1 MSIQPL
7 LDVLDR
13 VHTGPVCSVK
23 DWDTKVIP
31 GKISE
36 KLSEHGL
43 KGTCTPEN
51 PINTD
56 DSLADEFWHAG
67 FELAVDVGMLCLD
80 TERVIKFTEEELK
93 EAIRNAP
100 NEVILGE
107 GLDKVL
113 MKARKPEDKT
123 LPLYCA
129 PIGIEASED
138 LWIPLIQGIAQ
149 HRVIDMIQGCSL
161 RTVLGRQLRSGTPY
175 ETLAGR
181 VQAQMHREALWRA
194 GRPGMCATA
203 VITSPTVY
211 GQLGGYGVPGGY
223 RTSDLALVLSPSE
236 LKTSYVSLHKVAHA
250 INCGGSILA
259 GSSSVI
265 GGYAGPVEGST
276 IAMVAGAL
284 LQIAVHQS
292 CIGSYS
298 VIDMRYNGNCGR
310 DAQWAISVAYQGVTR
325 NTRLLTQ
332 CVLNQVAGP
341 CTDMLL
347 HESAVGMTNLSA
359 SGASFSIGPRSAGGK
374 YADYISPL
382 ECKFCSEVFKSSA
395 GIKRSDA
402 NEIAKVLIP
411 KYEEKLRN
419 PPKGKSFT
427 ECFDLMTLRPT
438 KEWLD
443 IYLKVKNE
451 LIELGVPLE

>member
-1 MSIQPL
+1 MSVQGL
-7 LDVLDR
+7 LEVLDR
-13 VHTGPVCSVK
+13 AHTGPVCSVK
-23 DWDTKVIP
+23 DWDMKVIP
-31 GKISE
+31 GQVLE

-56 DSLADEFWHAG
+56 DGLADEFWRAG
-67 FELAVDVGMLCLD
+67 FELAVDVGMICLD
-80 TERVIKFTEEELK
+80 TERVIKFTEEELN
-93 EAIRNAP
+93 EAIKNAP
-100 NEVILGE
+100 TELVLGE
-107 GLDKVL
+107 GLDKVS
-113 MKARKPEDKT
+113 MKARKPEDKIR
-123 LPLYCA
+123 PLYCA
-129 PIGIEASED
+129 PIGVEISED

-149 HRVIDMIQGCSL
+149 HRAIDMIQGCSL

-181 VQAQMHREALWRA
+181 VQAEMHREALWRA
-194 GRPGMCATA
+194 GRPGMCATS

-223 RTSDLALVLSPSE
+223 RTSDLALVLSPAE
-236 LKTSYVSLHKVAHA
+236 LKTSYVSLHKVVHA
-250 INCGGSILA
+250 INCGGHVFG

-276 IAMVAGAL
+276 IAMVACAL

-292 CIGSYS
+292 GWGSCS

-310 DAQWAISVAYQGVTR
+310 DAQWAISVAYQGISR
-325 NTRLLTQ
+325 NTRLMTQ

-347 HESAVGMTNLSA
+347 YESAVGMTNLSV
-359 SGASFSIGPRSAGGK
+359 SGVSFSIGPRSGGGK

-382 ECKFCSEVFKSSA
+382 ECKFCAEVFKSST
-395 GIKRSDA
+395 GMKRDEV
-402 NEIAKVLIP
+402 NELAKLLIP
-411 KYEEKLRN
+411 KYEDKLRN

-427 ECFDLMTLRPT
+427 ECYDLKTLKPT
-438 KEWLD
+438 KEWLE
-443 IYLKVKNE
+443 IYQKAKNE

>member
-1 MSIQPL
+1 MSVQAL

-13 VHTGPVCSVK
+13 AHTGPVCSVK
-23 DWDTKVIP
+23 DWDMKVIP
-31 GKISE
+31 GKVLE
-36 KLSEHGL
+36 KLREHGL
-43 KGTCTPEN
+43 TGACAPEN

-56 DSLADEFWHAG
+56 DSLADEFWRAG
-67 FELAVDVGMLCLD
+67 FELAVDVGMICLD
-80 TERVIKFTEEELK
+80 TERVIKFSEEELK

-100 NEVILGE
+100 SELVLGE
-107 GLDKVL
+107 GPDQVL
-113 MKARKPEDKT
+113 MKARKPEDKIQ
-123 LPLYCA
+123 PLYCA
-129 PIGIEASED
+129 PIGVEASEN
-138 LWIPLIQGIAQ
+138 LWIPLVQGIAQ

-181 VQAQMHREALWRA
+181 VQAEMHREALWRA
-194 GRPGMCATA
+194 GRPGMCATS

-223 RTSDLALVLSPSE
+223 KTSDLALVLSPAE
-236 LKTSYVSLHKVAHA
+236 LKTSYVSLHKVVHA
-250 INCGGSILA
+250 INCGGNIFA

-276 IAMVAGAL
+276 VAMVASAL

-292 CIGSYS
+292 GWASCS

-310 DAQWAISVAYQGVTR
+310 EAQWAISVAYQGITR
-325 NTRLLTQ
+325 NTRLMTQ

-347 HESAVGMTNLSA
+347 YESAVGMANLSV
-359 SGASFSIGPRSAGGK
+359 SGLSFSIGPRSAGGK
-374 YADYISPL
+374 YADYMSPL
-382 ECKFCSEVFKSSA
+382 ECKFCAELFKNSA
-395 GIKRSDA
+395 GMKRDEA
-402 NEIAKVLIP
+402 NELANALLP
-411 KYEEKLRN
+411 KYEDKLRN

-427 ECFDLMTLRPT
+427 ACYDLKALKPT
-438 KEWLD
+438 REWLE
-443 IYLKVKNE
+443 IYLRVKNE
-451 LIELGVPLE
+451 LIDLGMALE